1 MRILVLGA
9 GAVGGYFGGR
19 LAEAGRD
26 VTFLVRAPR
35 AAALSEGGLKV
46 ASPLGDFQV
55 PVKVATADRVGGPYD
70 LVVLTAKHYDLD
82 AAITAIRPG
91 VGPDTAVLPLLNGL
105 VHLDRLDA
113 AFGPERVLGGVA
125 YVGAVLLPDGSI
137 RHVNRL
143 SGIAHGE
150 RPREQNR
157 GPQAHGGVSERTKAI
172 EQEFAGTPVAAPAND
187 NILLEM
193 WEKFVMI
200 GAMAGMNCL
209 MRGTLGEILATEEGE
224 ALMAEALGEC
234 QRIAEAAGYS
244 PRPQSR
250 DRVQAMLTERGSVN
264 SASMRQDLEAGRRT
278 EADAIIGDLLRRA
291 RRFGVATP
299 LLRIVSCHLQV
310 HENRLAAKR

>member
-35 AAALSEGGLKV
+35 AAALAEGGLKV

-82 AAITAIRPG
+82 AAIAAIRPG
-91 VGPDTAVLPLLNGL
+91 IGPDTAVLPLLNGL

-150 RPREQNR
+150 R
-157 GPQAHGGVSERTKAI
+157 GGGISERAKAI

-187 NILLEM
+187 SILLEM

-224 ALMAEALGEC
+224 ALMVEALSEC

-299 LLRIVSCHLQV
+299 LLRAASCHLQV